1 MRNKIGMI
9 IFIGEGYVNVRY
21 IYNVQGS
28 LFMLLTEQTLLEG
41 LPMDESVSFGET
53 EGDEILCEVICGHD
67 ADAAHSSR
75 AEESESC
82 KFGDAQQVIGE
93 EVAGPTQKHKD

>member
-1 MRNKIGMI
+1 MFDIYIMYKDHYSCYSLSKLFSRVSLRTSP
-9 IFIGEGYVNVRY
+9 FLLVR
-21 IYNVQGS
+21 
-28 LFMLLTEQTLLEG
+28 LR
-41 LPMDESVSFGET
+41 
-53 EGDEILCEVICGHD
+53 DEILCEVICGHD

>member
-1 MRNKIGMI
+1 MMSWFGCSRVEIVYARLKNTCPRAEGRRRMRNKIGMI

-41 LPMDESVSFGET
+41 LPKDESVSFGET
-53 EGDEILCEVICGHD
+53 EG
-67 ADAAHSSR
+67 
-75 AEESESC
+75 
-82 KFGDAQQVIGE
+82 
-93 EVAGPTQKHKD
+93 